1 MVYELCVTLNFELLW
16 GTTLYKYIAIFSH
29 GNSDSPLVQILME
42 VSLISAHRH
51 SDTCP
56 IRSCWVADRFFTGP
70 DRNCARALYRW
81 PLTLTASGCFRI
93 GIIML
98 LHPSGCHCRWV
109 FSNCTALFF
118 RLWHYFGWLGTGEL
132 AKKVCMKLLS
142 YHVGLPTY
150 LKKWDEQSQST
161 SFSCAL
167 QPSKDQDQC
176 SGSGFCGSG
185 AASAPGEATTLDLFR
200 SAPGCFKTDAVCLV
214 SDHSFEIA
222 EIAAFRFWGT
232 P

>member
-1 MVYELCVTLNFELLW
+1 MVYELWVTLNFELLW

-42 VSLISAHRH
+42 VSLISQALWHLPN
-51 SDTCP
+51 S
-56 IRSCWVADRFFTGP
+56 IVLVADRFFTGP
-70 DRNCARALYRW
+70 NRNSVDRFRMFQDWNHHAASSLGL
-81 PLTLTASGCFRI
+81 PLPLSFQQLVAT
-93 GIIML
+93 
-98 LHPSGCHCRWV
+98 
-109 FSNCTALFF
+109 LFF
-118 RLWHYFGWLGTGEL
+118 RLWRYFGWLGTGEL
-132 AKKVCMKLLS
+132 AKKVCTKLLS

-150 LKKWDEQSQST
+150 LKKWDEQSQSM

-185 AASAPGEATTLDLFR
+185 AASAPGAATTLDLFR

-214 SDHSFEIA
+214 SDYSFEIA
-222 EIAAFRFWGT
+222 EIAFRFWGT